1 MKILIA
7 AMLSAFLLPLF
18 SEEAPGLLFK
28 LKFDAYNVTAD
39 FAKGDAKSRNFKSD
53 LQLRMHPGID
63 GKGNA
68 LKLNGKEFCAYGMP
82 RNFDTKMGTVNLWI
96 SPQNWKFSEKR
107 NQVFFE
113 AKQADFRL
121 IIYKYEPN
129 PYICA
134 YLQGD
139 GSETANARIEVADWE
154 NKQWHMITVT
164 WDSDALRLYIDG
176 RLPKNYAPG
185 DVHPAFPVKK
195 FSKTKNFPPVSG
207 NGVIGLG
214 NLYGGFRTSVEDE
227 TALDELFIYNRSLSD
242 SEILALYEAKRP
254 PKAESLKPAVLT
266 IPKTATPITL
276 DGKINEDEWK
286 DAAEVPF
293 MQAYKIANHLLPSD
307 TRMRAKTDG
316 ENLYLGFS
324 TDLKNT
330 RRQFSRNDAD
340 LYNDDVFEFFI
351 LDREKHELWFCV
363 NANGAVFD
371 ARDGKREWN
380 SGARAA
386 GNVTEKGWSA
396 EMAIPLSSLGNPG
409 TGEKFPA
416 NFHTLNFSKAPNFY
430 WSWNGSP
437 ERKAGNSSIIF
448 GGNSDC
454 VSIENLGDVFK
465 GKLDAEIRSSKPVS
479 LTVNGE
485 KTAEKNGRFSRELP
499 AGKYR
504 LEITENGSFAYSLDF
519 FVNFPLTASFKSYP
533 SRGFIE
539 IKSELGNAGSQVL
552 NHLGEY
558 RGKAVLSRDGKVV
571 SEQDFKPETVSYV
584 KLPLPKDPEPGTNE
598 IKVVVSGKT
607 NLETVLPFRV
617 PPREPYLLKVAEDHT
632 VPDPW
637 VKVVDKGGGAF
648 EILDRTYVFNGSPFP
663 EKMISRGQNVLAAQP
678 VLEVS
683 GETVRW
689 GGFKVDRK
697 FDDLISM
704 SGTGTC
710 AGLEF
715 RWNGELWFDGLW
727 KLDFTMS
734 PETEKQI
741 ASMRLSWK
749 VPAESARYF
758 MSRWKDGYVTVPWKD
773 GRIESSLNIA
783 DASWLTGVE
792 TGCVWLPLSSANWVS
807 GKEKALV
814 LERDGKDVDVTLNI
828 IAKPSKLT
836 KPAKYSI
843 AFIATPS
850 KRPPANF
857 RTVNTGGY
865 LDNPYQNL
873 QISSTEQGTGR
884 ADEIKGYA
892 SHIPLYPDKF
902 RKEWVE
908 HYLARG
914 VRLAP
919 YHQPKGISAFDP
931 EWDYAL
937 AEWRTSPGYT
947 QANLKQNGVVFDFV
961 HCCGDGIADLMAYRI
976 DKLYKDYP
984 ELGGIYYDI
993 CDVGACGNTAHGH
1006 GGIDAFGQ
1014 NYNDSTALSLRNY
1027 LMRIY
1032 KVSHKHGKI
1041 MFNHAHNYFNPFAH
1055 NFTDYWYPGE
1065 NEVWLYGN
1073 NPDYYYSEAP
1083 LIEYQAA
1090 WSPVIRGTAI
1100 IRSNQ
1105 VSRVLFMDKLKS
1117 RRAELNS
1124 EKMAV
1129 RSFASA
1135 WLHDFNIDSDWI
1147 NHRAVRKFWEIRSKL
1162 NFNEAVF
1169 HGYWSDSSVR
1179 SKSSGVY
1186 VSWYDLKN
1194 APYKKL
1200 VIVGNLSRKDQP
1212 AALETKMFDG
1222 VSEVTELWSGKKY
1235 KAAELDSLK
1244 VPENG
1249 FLLLAF

>member
-1 MKILIA
+1 MKKLIA
-7 AMLSAFLLPLF
+7 AIFSVILFPLF
-18 SEEAPGLLFK
+18 SEEDPGLLFK

-39 FAKGDAKSRNFKSD
+39 TAKGEAKSRNFKAD

-68 LKLNGKEFCAYGMP
+68 LKLNGKEFCAYAMP
-82 RNFDTKMGTVNLWI
+82 RNFDTKMGTVNLWV

-121 IIYKYEPN
+121 VIYKYEPN
-129 PYICA
+129 PYVCA

-139 GSETANARIEVADWE
+139 GSETANARIELADWE

-266 IPKTATPITL
+266 IPKTAAPITL

-316 ENLYLGFS
+316 KNLYLGFT

-330 RRQFSRNDAD
+330 RRQFSQNDAD

-386 GNVTEKGWSA
+386 GNVTEHGWSA
-396 EMAIPLSSLGNPG
+396 EMAIPLSSLGNPAP
-409 TGEKFPA
+409 GEKFLA

-430 WSWNGSP
+430 WSWNGNP
-437 ERKAGNSSIIF
+437 QDKAGISSVVF
-448 GGNSDC
+448 SDNADC

-479 LTVNGE
+479 VTVNGE
-485 KTAEKNGRFSRELP
+485 KVARKNGRFTRELP

-519 FVNFPLTASFKSYP
+519 FVNFPLTASYKSYP

-539 IKSELGNAGSQVL
+539 VKSELGNAGSQVL

-558 RGKAVLSRDGKVV
+558 RGKVVFLRDGRVV
-571 SEQDFKPETVSYV
+571 SEQEFKPETVTYV
-584 KLPLPKDPEPGTNE
+584 KLPLPKDPEPGTYE
-598 IKVVVSGKT
+598 IKVVVSGKK
-607 NLETVLPFRV
+607 NLETVVPFRV
-617 PPREPYLLKVAEDHT
+617 PPREPYQLKIADDHT
-632 VPDPW
+632 VPSPW
-637 VKVVDKGGGAF
+637 MKVTDKGGGSF
-648 EILDRTYVFNGSPFP
+648 GMLDRTYVFNASPFP
-663 EKMISRGQNVLAAQP
+663 EKMISRGRDVLASQP
-678 VLEVS
+678 VLEVN
-683 GETVRW
+683 GENVLW
-689 GGFKVDRK
+689 SAFKVDRK
-697 FDDLISM
+697 FDDYIAM

-734 PETEKQI
+734 PETRKQI
-741 ASMRLSWK
+741 DSMRLTWK

-773 GRIESSLNIA
+773 GRIESPLNIA

-792 TGCVWLPLSSANWVS
+792 TGCAWLPLSSANWVS
-807 GKEKALV
+807 GSEKALV
-814 LERDGKDVDVTLNI
+814 LKQSGKVVDVALNI
-828 IAKPSKLT
+828 IAKDSTLT

-850 KRPPANF
+850 KRPPENF
-857 RTVNTGGY
+857 RTVNSGSY
-865 LDNPYQNL
+865 MDNKYQNL
-873 QISSTEQGTGR
+873 QVSSTEQGTKRG
-884 ADEIKGYA
+884 DEIKGYA
-892 SHIPLYPDKF
+892 SLIPLYPDRF
-902 RKEWVE
+902 RKEWIAP
-908 HYLARG
+908 YLAKG
-914 VRLAP
+914 VRLTP
-919 YHQPKGISAFDP
+919 YHQPKGISLFDP

-937 AEWRTSPGYT
+937 AEWKTTPGYT

-993 CDVGACGNTAHGH
+993 CDVGTCGNTAHGH

-1014 NYNDSTALSLRNY
+1014 NYSDSTALSLRNY

-1041 MFNHAHNYFNPFAH
+1041 VFNHAHNYFNPVAH

-1090 WSPVIRGTAI
+1090 WSPVIRGSAI

-1117 RRAELNS
+1117 RRTELNS

-1135 WLHDFNIDSDWI
+1135 LLHDFNIDSDWI
-1147 NHRAVRKFWEIRSKL
+1147 NHRAVQKFWGIRNGL
-1162 NFNEAVF
+1162 NLNEAVF
-1169 HGYWSDSSVR
+1169 HGYWFDSSVR
-1179 SKSSGVY
+1179 SKSPGVY

-1200 VIVGNLSRKDQP
+1200 LIVGNLSRKDQP

-1222 VSEVTELWSGKKY
+1222 VSEVMELWSGKKY
-1235 KAAELDSLK
+1235 KTAELNSLS